1 MTIHIELLN
10 YILYYALTQLRQKRR
25 PNVNLT
31 VQIRYICALFFS
43 QMYYYVVQY
52 VVMLLDM
59 DCRLSVFCT
68 FCISFNSS
76 ELFYILLY
84 IHFYLVEETIVKRNE
99 QSDK

>member
-31 VQIRYICALFFS
+31 VQIRYICALFFFAD
-43 QMYYYVVQY
+43 V
-52 VVMLLDM
+52 LLRSTV
-59 DCRLSVFCT
+59 CSLLNFSIF
-68 FCISFNSS
+68 
-76 ELFYILLY
+76 LLY